1 MICTCGNQV
10 ASNARFCPRC
20 GKRFTHR
27 LVKLLSWFF
36 GIIIT
41 VGIVLAVVNR
51 STKTGLTS
59 PAEQEK
65 RAKDE
70 RQFQLAVGAAKQ
82 LKNAMRNPDSF
93 KLSNVLF
100 MDDGAVCFEYR
111 AQNGFGGTN
120 VRRAVLSPK
129 GIIKTN
135 EMDSGTQ
142 LWKQECAKK
151 SGFDKTWEVT
161 YAIR

>member
-1 MICTCGNQV
+1 MICTCGNYV

-36 GIIIT
+36 GIIIAL
-41 VGIVLAVVNR
+41 GLFLAVVNQSAR
-51 STKTGLTS
+51 TGPAS
-59 PAEQEK
+59 PAALEK
-65 RAKDE
+65 RAGDE

-82 LKNAMRNPDSF
+82 LKNAVPNHDSF

-100 MDDGAVCFEYR
+100 MDDGAACFKYR
-111 AQNGFGGTN
+111 AENGFGGTN
-120 VRRAVLSPK
+120 LGRAVLSPK

-135 EMDSGTQ
+135 EMDGGTQ
-142 LWKQECAKK
+142 LWNRECANK
-151 SGFDKTWEVT
+151 SGYDKTGEVN